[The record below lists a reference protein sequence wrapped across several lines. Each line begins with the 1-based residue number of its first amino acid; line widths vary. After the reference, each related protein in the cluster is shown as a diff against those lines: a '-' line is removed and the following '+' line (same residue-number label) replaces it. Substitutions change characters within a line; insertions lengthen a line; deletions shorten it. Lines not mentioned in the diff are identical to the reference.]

1 MQSFLRYSIGILT
14 YVALGICLIAPE
26 QVRAQIAGP
35 SVNMVSG
42 TQWPGGDP
50 FLQRQNTPSLAVS
63 TRNKL
68 HLMAGDNDY
77 RTVDLPGLPNGGL
90 TGDAWLGVFKSLDG
104 GKTWY
109 SDLLPGYPQD
119 GSPVGLA
126 SPLHVIDPNTGTARY
141 QAGSDPVM
149 RAGTNGMFY
158 YAGLVFSRTPVAG
171 GNFGASAIS
180 VSRYIDTN
188 APVGDPFQ
196 FAGTSIVAQGAS
208 PQTFTDKPWI
218 AVDVPRAGAV
228 PCNVMGQTFPGGNVY
243 VTYTAFQ
250 GDQLHGAI
258 TFQRS
263 TDCGVTWGVPIQLT
277 DSSFTRQGTAIAIDP
292 NSGAVY
298 VAWRQFSV
306 FGAIDA
312 IYVVKSADGGQ
323 TFTPPLQVAA
333 IVPFDQGSTLYTF
346 RTNSYPSITIDGSGE
361 VYIAWSQRGVGP
373 GGDARIVVSTSPD
386 GQAWSAPIPADN
398 QPNRGHQFMPAI
410 TFVAGQLMLVYYDL
424 RDDNTF
430 TLYAPLGGDVF
441 SENQTALVDPT
452 ALVFSQFVD
461 DTPTVSPAPPRQ
473 LRHMM
478 DVRVAQGIPGSTPVF
493 NSTPVSSYSF
503 GSLPPA
509 YPTIEQL
516 QVDPPNF
523 PMFNAG
529 TQAYIGDYLD
539 ISAQMFI
546 LNSSGNWVYNTAAAN
561 DTLFHAV
568 WSDDRDVRPPGDGNW
583 ANYTPVGTQGLPS
596 IFDPTQATPQACV
609 VNQEGMRNQNIY
621 TAGVTQGVVV
631 ASPNNTKSLLAPQLK
646 AFVITLENTSAAT
659 QTFRLTVL
667 NQPVGGR
674 AVFSETTSGPLPLTR
689 VDLSV
694 PAYSTVARSIFV
706 SSTLPNAQVR
716 VQAQQITAPGGSVL
730 AGGLQSLIVLNADP
744 TDPNLIPN
752 PNRPNSEIYT
762 PTIANPNIANPNIAN
777 PNIANPN
784 IANPNIANP
793 NIANPNIANPNIA
806 NPNIANPNI
815 ANPNIANPN
824 IANPNIANPN
834 IANPNIANPN
844 IAAGDLAN
852 GTVSDASWTVMNTGN
867 SAMAYTI
874 KTLLNGQV
882 PAGFI
887 TQLMVY
893 QFYSTPVS
901 NNCTL
906 GVDVHTKLLANVI
919 NPVFEQAANNDA
931 SDPAITNGASNVPTV
946 SLSPGETANIT
957 LRIVNPDKTTNTN
970 FNPLSTFIVTATSH
984 GVNTADIQQA
994 NFQPPVAASQIII
1007 LTQTLPNASVGS
1019 PYSTTLR
1026 SAGGTGAIT
1035 WSSPNL
1041 PANGLSLNPSTGV
1054 ISGTP
1059 TGAAAAPITVTATDS
1074 EAMPESATRSYTLT
1088 ITAPA
1093 PPTIASSSLPVGYPG
1108 LAYNYTLVATGGAT
1122 GKTWSVTVGSLP
1134 AGLMLNPST
1143 GLISGTPTTL
1153 GTVALTITVTD
1164 ALNQSASR
1172 AFNLQIAP
1180 VTLTFSQQPG
1190 TVFQNQADTTVV
1202 KATSSSGVALSG
1214 VAVTIALLNGG
1225 PAALGGITTV
1235 STNPSGL
1242 ASFSFNVNLSGNYQL
1257 TASAAGATAVNSAA
1271 FQITGLAITFL
1282 AQPVDTLYASV
1293 ISPAVQVLV
1302 QATGGAAVP
1311 GMSVSL
1317 SIGNN
1322 PSGGTLSGTT
1332 TAMTNSSGIAAFAN
1346 LSIDRPGSGYK
1357 LAAVAGGTPGP
1368 VSNPFNI
1375 AQVIESV
1382 GDAAPGNPDL
1392 SSGTITISGG
1402 NAIISLRFFPGTFN
1416 PATTIAQVQLDT
1428 DQNPGTGYPG
1438 SDTTQ
1443 VDDAGVIG
1451 PEFFV
1456 TLGGGG
1462 TTALIQDS
1470 SFNNVGTVGPVTYSA
1485 NGLDVTIPLATLSS
1499 NGRMNFKVVAYTM
1512 PPGGP
1517 ATAIQDYLPVI
1528 ASANPDGSVTP
1539 PPGVVTTPGV
1549 PGIALTSLG
1558 TQVTNPGNLTLT
1570 INLTQPAP
1578 AGGLTTTISTSNASL
1593 LTPSCAGNPNVCT
1606 SNPGSPGVITLVV
1619 PAGSSTATFLV
1630 QANSGG
1636 SSATITV
1643 AAPGY
1648 DSAND
1653 TLSVM

>member
-1 MQSFLRYSIGILT
+1 MLRVSRFFLSGVAVSIGI
-14 YVALGICLIAPE
+14 GICLIMPE
-26 QVRAQIAGP
+26 KSQAQIAGP

-77 RTVDLPGLPNGGL
+77 RTVDLPGVPNGGL
-90 TGDAWLGVFKSLDG
+90 AGDAWLGVFKSLDG

-119 GSPVGLA
+119 ISETGVTSPAHGF
-126 SPLHVIDPNTGTARY
+126 
-141 QAGSDPVM
+141 QAGTDPVM

-158 YAGLVFSRTPVAG
+158 YAGLVFNRTPLAG
-171 GNFGASAIS
+171 GNFGSSAIV
-180 VSRYIDTN
+180 VSRYIDANTP
-188 APVGDPFQ
+188 AGDPFQ
-196 FAGTSIVAQGAS
+196 FAGTSIVAQGAP

-218 AVDVPRAGAV
+218 AVDAPRAGAAS
-228 PCNVMGQTFPGGNVY
+228 CNVAGQTFPGGNVY

-250 GDQLHGAI
+250 ADQLHGAI

-263 TDCGVTWGVPIQLT
+263 IDCGVTWSAPIQFT

-292 NSGAVY
+292 NNGAVY
-298 VAWRQFSV
+298 VAWRQFSGS
-306 FGAIDA
+306 GAIDA
-312 IYVVKSADGGQ
+312 IYVVKSVDGGQ
-323 TFTPPLQVAA
+323 TFSPPVQVAA
-333 IVPFDQGSTLYTF
+333 INPFDQGSTFYTF
-346 RTNSYPSITIDGSGE
+346 RTNSYPAITIDGNSE
-361 VYIAWSQRGVGP
+361 VYIAWSQRGVLP
-373 GGDARIVVSTSPD
+373 VGDAKIVVSTSPD
-386 GQAWSAPIPADN
+386 GQAWSAPVPADN
-398 QPNRGHQFMPAI
+398 QPNNGHQFMPAI
-410 TFVAGQLMLVYYDL
+410 TFAAGQLMLVYYDL

-430 TLYAPLGGDVF
+430 TAYAPLGGDVF
-441 SENQTALVDPT
+441 MESQTLPLDPKS
-452 ALVFSQFVD
+452 LVFSQFVD
-461 DTPTVSPAPPRQ
+461 DTPPPLPALRL
-473 LRHMM
+473 LRHMI

-493 NSTPVSSYSF
+493 NSTPVSSYNF
-503 GSLPPA
+503 GSLPPG
-509 YPTIEQL
+509 YQTIEQL

-539 ISAQMFI
+539 ISAQMFV
-546 LNSSGNWVYNTAAAN
+546 LNSNGNWVYNTAAAN
-561 DTLFHAV
+561 DTLFHAA
-568 WSDDRDVRPPGDGNW
+568 WSDNRDVRPPADGNW

-596 IFDPTQATPQACV
+596 IFDPTQATPPTCV

-631 ASPNNTKSLLAPQLK
+631 ASPNNAKSLLAAQLK
-646 AFVITLENTSAAT
+646 AFVITLENTSAAA

-674 AVFSETTSGPLPLTR
+674 AVFSEISSGPVPLTH
-689 VDLSV
+689 VDITV
-694 PAYSTVARSIFV
+694 PAYSTVARSIFI

-716 VQAQQITAPGGSVL
+716 VQAQQITVPGGSVL
-730 AGGLQSLIVLNADP
+730 PGGLQSLIVLNADP
-744 TDPNLIPN
+744 TDPNLTPN
-752 PNRPNSEIYT
+752 PNRTNSEVYT

-815 ANPNIANPN
+815 ANPNIANLNVANPN

-844 IAAGDLAN
+844 IPATDLAS
-852 GTVSDASWTVMNTGN
+852 GAVSDVSWTVMNTGN

-874 KTLLNGQV
+874 KTLLNGQI
-882 PAGFI
+882 PQGFI

-906 GVDVHTKLLANVI
+906 GVDVHTKVLANVI
-919 NPVFEQAANNDA
+919 NPVFEQAANND
-931 SDPAITNGASNVPTV
+931 SGDPAITNAASNIPTV
-946 SLSPGETANIT
+946 SLSPGETANLT
-957 LRIVNPDKTTNTN
+957 LRIVNPDKTTNTT

-984 GVNTADIQQA
+984 GVNTTDIQQG
-994 NFQPPVAASQIII
+994 NLQPPVAASQVIV
-1007 LTQTLPNASVGS
+1007 LTQGLPNASVGS

-1041 PANGLSLNPSTGV
+1041 PLNGLSLNPATGV

-1059 TGAAAAPITVTATDS
+1059 TGAAVAPISVTATDS
-1074 EAMPESATRSYTLT
+1074 EAIPESATRSYTLT

-1093 PPTIASSSLPVGYPG
+1093 PPAIASSSLPVGYPG
-1108 LAYNYTLVATGGAT
+1108 LAYNYTLIATGGTT
-1122 GKTWSVTVGSLP
+1122 GKTWSVSVGSLP
-1134 AGLMLNPST
+1134 AGLSLNPAS

-1153 GTVALTITVTD
+1153 GTAPFTITVTD
-1164 ALNQSASR
+1164 ALNRSANR
-1172 AFNLQIAP
+1172 GFNLQIAP
-1180 VTLTFSQQPG
+1180 VTLTFSQPPG
-1190 TVFQNQADTTVV
+1190 AVFQNQADTAVV
-1202 KATSSSGVALSG
+1202 KATNSTGVALAG
-1214 VAVTIALLNGG
+1214 VAVTITLLNGG
-1225 PAALGGITTV
+1225 PAVLGGTTIV
-1235 STNPSGL
+1235 STNASGL

-1257 TASAAGATAVNSAA
+1257 TASAAGAAAVNSAA
-1271 FQITGLAITFL
+1271 FQITGLAITFRV
-1282 AQPVDTLYASV
+1282 QPVDTLYAAV
-1293 ISPAVQVLV
+1293 IHPAILVVVQT
-1302 QATGGAAVP
+1302 TGGVNVP

-1317 SIGNN
+1317 SIANN

-1332 TAMTNSSGIAAFAN
+1332 TASTDPFGTATFAN
-1346 LSIDRPGSGYK
+1346 LSIDRPGSGYT

-1368 VSNPFNI
+1368 ISNPFNI
-1375 AQVIESV
+1375 AQVVE
-1382 GDAAPGNPDL
+1382 GAPDAAPGNPDL
-1392 SSGTITISGG
+1392 SSGTITITGG

-1462 TTALIQDS
+1462 ATALIQDS
-1470 SFNNVGTVGPVTYSA
+1470 SFNNIGTVGPVTYSA
-1485 NGLDVTIPLATLSS
+1485 NGLDVTVPLATLSS

-1512 PPGGP
+1512 PLGGP
-1517 ATAIQDYLPVI
+1517 PTAIQDYLPVI
-1528 ASANPDGSVTP
+1528 ASANADGSVTP
-1539 PPGVVTTPGV
+1539 PPGVVTRPGV

-1558 TQVTNPGNLTLT
+1558 SQLTNPGTLTLT

-1578 AGGLTTTISTSNASL
+1578 AGGLTTTVSTSDASL
-1593 LTPSCAGNPNVCT
+1593 LTPSCAANPNVCN
-1606 SNPGSPGVITLVV
+1606 SGSPGVITLVV
-1619 PAGSSTATFLV
+1619 PAGSSTAIFLV

-1643 AAPGY
+1643 TAPGY
-1648 DSAND
+1648 DPAND